1 MATRAEQ
8 VRAQQTLFDAF
19 RKHTLHTKFWSRALM
34 THRELEQVFK
44 HLDRYEK
51 ALRMIASSDVL
62 KSGDVAREALGLTT
76 QSKADK

>member
-1 MATRAEQ
+1 MPTRAEQ

-62 KSGDVAREALGLTT
+62 KSGDIAREALGLT
-76 QSKADK
+76 QPKAENK

>member
-1 MATRAEQ
+1 
-8 VRAQQTLFDAF
+8 
-19 RKHTLHTKFWSRALM
+19 M